1 MCPRKI
7 SPPQSHWLMFS
18 GISVICQLS
27 LQILGKSAKSV
38 CATAKFYRNG
48 VGCGNFQGWC
58 GDDDNSTT
66 VGGREQG
73 DDTDSI
79 TVGGRVR

>member
-1 MCPRKI
+1 M
-7 SPPQSHWLMFS
+7 
-18 GISVICQLS
+18 
-27 LQILGKSAKSV
+27 
-38 CATAKFYRNG
+38 
-48 VGCGNFQGWC
+48 GCGNFQGWC

-79 TVGGRVR
+79 TVGGRGKGVMLIVLL